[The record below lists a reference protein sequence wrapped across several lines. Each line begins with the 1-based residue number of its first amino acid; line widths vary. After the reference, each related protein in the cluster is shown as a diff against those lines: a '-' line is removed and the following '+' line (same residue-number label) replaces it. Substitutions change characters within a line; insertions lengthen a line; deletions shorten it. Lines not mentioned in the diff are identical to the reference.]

1 MKRLTLFK
9 KQIMNTIKIRRIIIG
24 GIAATTVMTVMML
37 IAPMMGM
44 PDMKIGNMVAN
55 FMHIP
60 IALGWVIHFMIG
72 IFWAGIYAFF
82 FKDLV
87 SINPSV
93 KGILFALIPWLLM
106 QVLIMPMMGMG
117 VFSSLTP
124 EPIKMLIGTM
134 MGHLIYGLIL
144 GLTIKGKM

>member
-1 MKRLTLFK
+1 MD
-9 KQIMNTIKIRRIIIG
+9 TIKIKQTVIG
-24 GIAATTVMTVMML
+24 GIAATAVMTVMML

-72 IFWAGIYAFF
+72 IFWAGIYSFF
-82 FKDLV
+82 FKDLL
-87 SINPSV
+87 SINSPV
-93 KGILFALIPWLLM
+93 KGMLFALIPWLLM
-106 QVLIMPMMGMG
+106 QVIVMPMMGMG
-117 VFSSLTP
+117 VFSSLAP
-124 EPIKMLIGTM
+124 EPLKMVIGTM

-144 GLTIKGKM
+144 GLTIRGKM